1 MQITVDGG
9 SKVLYIALALWAA
22 MATIVLLPTCISL
35 RQISLTSTNTNCRS
49 LCRFIL
55 LDNNISS
62 HVTFLSS
69 LHLSSSRLLVTTSV
83 LVTMAIEKPSD
94 RLFRYPPM
102 ERQDLNQSQLGSFK
116 FTPVDNVSSLQAM
129 ATSYMNS
136 QISAYLARA
145 KATSA
150 SERPSHPSSGIV
162 DADFFNKHIKPDLG
176 DSRLRLGPAAV
187 RSAVEGA
194 ATSPT
199 RQDHMLAD
207 QTNSDRLNADCL
219 RVASASPF
227 HVQGRNPLVRLLS
240 SILTLLLV
248 DLLI

>member
-1 MQITVDGG
+1 VDGG

-22 MATIVLLPTCISL
+22 VATIVLLPTCISL
-35 RQISLTSTNTNCRS
+35 RQISLTSTNNLPS
-49 LCRFIL
+49 VLLSFYFLL
-55 LDNNISS
+55 LDNSISS
-62 HVTFLSS
+62 HVAFLSS
-69 LHLSSSRLLVTTSV
+69 LHLSSFRLLVTTSS
-83 LVTMAIEKPSD
+83 LVTMAIDKPSD

-145 KATSA
+145 KATSS
-150 SERPSHPSSGIV
+150 SERPSHPSTGIV

-199 RQDHMLAD
+199 RQEHMLSD
-207 QTNSDRLNADCL
+207 QTNSDRVNADCL
-219 RVASASPF
+219 GATAASPF
-227 HVQGRNPLVRLLS
+227 HIQGRTPLVRLPS
-240 SILTLLLV
+240 SIFTLLLV
-248 DLLI
+248 DLSI